1 METDWPNDN
10 EIFHCSDQNSIYLMA
25 IEFRHAFNP
34 AKNYL
39 IGLCQEGALEG
50 KTYGEI
56 REMLTKAFGRS
67 TRETLF
73 KQALN

>member
-1 METDWPNDN
+1 MGWPDDN
-10 EIFHCSDQNSIYLMA
+10 EIFDSSDKDSLYMLA

-39 IGLCQEGALEG
+39 IGLYQDGALEG

-56 REMLTKAFGRS
+56 REMLTKLFGRS
-67 TRETLF
+67 TKETLF
-73 KQALN
+73 RQALN